1 LYIGSLSQAKATIRV
16 SADTENIYILVEH
29 KDEHLSSSDHMAI
42 FLSPETQNGV
52 LNGKARRIRLNA
64 TGIKSVDMYS
74 GGWKPVSNTVT
85 GAVVYDGT
93 IGNKADKDNGYVAE
107 IVLPRKDV
115 EINGGKLL
123 INAILFDSTAAKED
137 GIVNSASTK
146 TVEWPYVYGL

>member
-1 LYIGSLSQAKATIRV
+1 
-16 SADTENIYILVEH
+16 
-29 KDEHLSSSDHMAI
+29 
-42 FLSPETQNGV
+42 
-52 LNGKARRIRLNA
+52 
-64 TGIKSVDMYS
+64 MYS